1 MNLVLSYCRPLL
13 RMCQPL
19 VFVIANPEVRY
30 AYSLPHLSFRL
41 LLDKHPL
48 VLGNILMKLQ

>member
-30 AYSLPHLSFRL
+30 ACSLPHLSFRL
-41 LLDKHPL
+41 LLDIHPL